1 MKIGIVV
8 SNFNKEITSKM
19 EEKALAIA
27 KELNA
32 DVVETI
38 HVQGAFEIPIIT
50 NKLLKNKIIEGVVT
64 LGAVIQGG
72 TDHDVI
78 IMNSIGPKLLDLS
91 LQYNKPVALGI
102 LGPRITRA
110 QAEERAEKYAER
122 AVRTTVDIINKL

>member
-8 SNFNKEITSKM
+8 SDFNKEITLKM
-19 EEKALAIA
+19 EEKALSVA

-32 DVVETI
+32 DVVENI
-38 HVQGAFEIPIIT
+38 HVQGSFEIPIIT
-50 NKLLKNKIIEGVVT
+50 SKLLKNKEIQGVVA

-78 IMNSIGPKLLDLS
+78 IMNSIVPKLLDLS
-91 LQYNKPVALGI
+91 LQYNKPVSLGI

-122 AVRTTVDIINKL
+122 AVKTVVDIIKKL